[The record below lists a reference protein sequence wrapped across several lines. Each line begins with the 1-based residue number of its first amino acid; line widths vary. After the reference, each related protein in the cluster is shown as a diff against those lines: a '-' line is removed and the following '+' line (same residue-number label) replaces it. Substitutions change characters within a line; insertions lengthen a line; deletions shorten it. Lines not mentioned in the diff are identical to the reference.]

1 MADADR
7 HDRPTT
13 DSEQPAVE
21 VAGERPEPIVVVTG
35 EPAGEPPPD
44 RPAWPRSTRL
54 LTAAAI
60 VVLAL
65 GALAVTVTLA
75 NPDRL
80 GVAFSGGRGAAPPSV
95 TFAAEPGGAGAAEA
109 AAEEALTAP
118 VAGRRRATFEL
129 ADGVSAFRLR
139 TEDLGEEL
147 YRISSP
153 GDSAVVPRPEVLGDR
168 VRLRLAD
175 SGRAGNGS
183 VDVVLNA
190 RLVWRLR
197 LVGGVS
203 AHQLDL
209 GRARLAGVDLIGGAA
224 RVDLDLPPTVGTLT
238 VRMTGGVNQFT
249 IRTPGGPPVRVRA
262 AVGAGGVTV
271 YDDRRDGVAT
281 GEIISSPNWD
291 RSVHRVYVDLVGGAN
306 RVTVR
311 AE

>member
-1 MADADR
+1 MADAGRD
-7 HDRPTT
+7 DRPTT
-13 DSEQPAVE
+13 GSEQPAVE
-21 VAGERPEPIVVVTG
+21 GAGERPEPVVVVTG
-35 EPAGEPPPD
+35 EPADEPPPD
-44 RPAWPRSTRL
+44 RPSWPRSTRL

-65 GALAVTVTLA
+65 GALAVAVTLA

-80 GVAFSGGRGAAPPSV
+80 GVAFSGGRGPAPSA

-139 TEDLGEEL
+139 TEDLGDEL

-175 SGRAGNGS
+175 SGRVGNGS

-203 AHQLDL
+203 LHQLDL

-249 IRTPGGPPVRVRA
+249 IRAPDGPPVRVRA
-262 AVGAGGVTV
+262 AAGAGGVTV
-271 YDDRRDGVAT
+271 YDDRRDGVAA

-291 RSVHRVYVDLVGGAN
+291 RSVDRVYVDLVAGAN
-306 RVTVR
+306 RVTVGTD
-311 AE
+311 